1 MSHDTI
7 INPVYLTLKS
17 NESTYALND
26 KKSHLEFELYRPIKV
41 NSNVDIY
48 LSVESFK
55 FTNSIYNVNQYHNIF
70 YFSLSPLFV
79 LNSVTIPKGNYSIT
93 SLVNLLNSLLTV
105 SYGFSFIFDATVS
118 KISISN
124 ATAFKI
130 YNNDK
135 NINKIIG
142 FDDAIIN
149 GSAGIPLIAANMV
162 NLIGTQMLYVAFPN
176 ISLTSYSVKSSSSHS
191 VVASIPIVSIQG
203 DTQVYSGNFRHKV
216 SDAVITKIEILIN
229 DEDGNE
235 VSFNNID
242 WFITLNFVFVYKKD
256 YREPTLLS
264 NIQDTS
270 QTTEDVGVSN

>member
-41 NSNVDIY
+41 NSNIDIY

-79 LNSVTIPKGNYSIT
+79 PNSVTIAKGNYSIT
-93 SLVNLLNSLLTV
+93 SLVNLLNASLV
-105 SYGFSFIFDATVS
+105 SFGFSFTFDSTVS
-118 KISISN
+118 KLKITN
-124 ATAFKI
+124 ATAFQI

-142 FDDAIIN
+142 FDNAIIN
-149 GSAGIPLIAANMV
+149 GSAGVPLIAPNMV

-256 YREPTLLS
+256 YREPTLLAD
-264 NIQDTS
+264 IQDTS